1 MILFKRDWRQIVRSL
16 YWVVRYFYA
25 KKHADSVFQYI
36 SEYKPL
42 KTPFLLKL
50 MHCKLLEVRYDSDNK
65 HSFTGIRWL
74 IVRDD
79 RKIEIPTKI
88 FAWRIQGCDTNSKI
102 PMVVWE
108 RNA

>member
-1 MILFKRDWRQIVRSL
+1 MRSF

-74 IVRDD
+74 IVRDS
-79 RKIEIPTKI
+79 RKMETPIRILT
-88 FAWRIQGCDTNSKI
+88 WRIQGNDTNSKI

-108 RNA
+108 QNV